1 MHSSSVHIPYSIIIY
16 IYCIY
21 IVYISVQLPIIAVAC
36 IMDDSNDPQ
45 VESGA
50 SSHVSQ
56 SHQKNQVP
64 YCHIIAPLLL
74 FDSDGAGFLD
84 KSSRRNGGHR
94 SRYLCVLLTGVD

>member
-1 MHSSSVHIPYSIIIY
+1 VRS
-16 IYCIY
+16 
-21 IVYISVQLPIIAVAC
+21 PIATSC
-36 IMDDSNDPQ
+36 IMDDSNEPQ

-74 FDSDGAGFLD
+74 FDE
-84 KSSRRNGGHR
+84 
-94 SRYLCVLLTGVD
+94 VLLLCIAF